1 MEFICAFYF
10 SFANIDVERI
20 IDKPSPKMK
29 FKAGPSWSFSL
40 STPQSVQVT
49 AVDIKGQVQMTLLLE
64 GQGGLN
70 MLKGRHFL

>member
-1 MEFICAFYF
+1 
-10 SFANIDVERI
+10 
-20 IDKPSPKMK
+20 MK